1 MEKDG
6 QKNEIDVMYLLRLFL
21 SKIWLIILMA
31 ALGGAIA
38 FSYSKFVLP
47 LQYSSHIAMYV
58 QSYTGIAESA
68 NNYNNISNSK
78 QLVNTY
84 KEVLKDDAVMEAVGA
99 ELVANMDEDVIDD
112 NFKLTDGKISP
123 SALRSCINITSVT
136 DTSALTVTTTTKNAE
151 LSAAICNAL
160 VKVAPDFLSEAVGVG
175 QINTIDT
182 AKVYNIP
189 VAPNMKK
196 NTAIGAAAL
205 MMLAMLIIFLIDFFD
220 KTIKDSST
228 LSEKYKKAIIGEIQ
242 QFDQEKKKK
251 DDSEDEHV
259 KLTDA
264 DVPFAVVESYKS
276 IRTNISFA
284 LSTMEKKIFL
294 VSSTN
299 PGEGKSTTSANI
311 AIALAQGGNKVL
323 LIDGDMRKSVQH
335 KIFGLKNKKG
345 LSSAISKMADLDE
358 CITQDVMEN
367 LDVLTSGPVP
377 PNPSE
382 LLASDSMTSIIE
394 TLRERYATI
403 IIDTPPVNVVT
414 DSMELAKNVSGIVM
428 VVRYGVTT
436 NDDIEA
442 AMNKIEFS
450 QLNVLGFIMNGV
462 KVGGGKYYSKYHKY
476 GKYGKYSKYGKYG
489 NGYGYGYGY
498 YGKKPQLDD
507 NSDSAESTDKAESVK
522 KEASK
527 SETVKKEAPKT
538 EKNASQKSNSS
549 SNKKNGK
556 NKKGGK

>member
-6 QKNEIDVMYLLRLFL
+6 QKNEIDIMYLLRLFL

-31 ALGGAIA
+31 AVGGAIA

-160 VKVAPDFLSEAVGVG
+160 AKVAPDFLSEAVGVG

-182 AKVYNIP
+182 AKVYNTP

-220 KTIKDSST
+220 KTIKDSSA

-242 QFDQEKKKK
+242 QFDQDKKKK
-251 DDSEDEHV
+251 DDREDDHV

-323 LIDGDMRKSVQH
+323 LIDADMRKSVQH

-345 LSSAISKMADLDE
+345 LSSAISKMANLDE
-358 CITQDVMEN
+358 CITKEVMEN
-367 LDVLTSGPVP
+367 LDVLTAGPVP

-450 QLNVLGFIMNGV
+450 QLNVLGFIMNSV
-462 KVGGGKYYSKYHKY
+462 KTSGGKYYSKYRKY

-489 NGYGYGYGY
+489 KGYGYGYGY

-538 EKNASQKSNSS
+538 EKNASQKSDSS